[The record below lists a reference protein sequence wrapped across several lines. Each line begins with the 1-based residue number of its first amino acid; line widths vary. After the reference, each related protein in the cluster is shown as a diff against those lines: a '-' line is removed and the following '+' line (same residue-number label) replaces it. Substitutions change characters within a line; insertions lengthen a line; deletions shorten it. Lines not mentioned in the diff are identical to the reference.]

1 METRHAEFDSFLA
14 SFVELSGAFNNKAP
28 KGVKLAVVAP
38 EAQIDAEYAKF
49 AKIDLSNMGW

>member
-1 METRHAEFDSFLA
+1 METRHAEFQNFLD

-28 KGVKLAVVAP
+28 RGVKFEVAAA

-49 AKIDLSNMGW
+49 ARVDLSNMGF